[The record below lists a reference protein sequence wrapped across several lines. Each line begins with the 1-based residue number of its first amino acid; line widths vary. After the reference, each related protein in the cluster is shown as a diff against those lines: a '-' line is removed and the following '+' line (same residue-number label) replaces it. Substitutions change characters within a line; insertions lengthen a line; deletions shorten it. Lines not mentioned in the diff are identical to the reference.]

1 MTVQHYFVIFTD
13 PLQNALRSV
22 FQQQFCCIL
31 VI

>member
-1 MTVQHYFVIFTD
+1 MTVEHYFVIFTD
-13 PLQNALRSV
+13 LLQNALGST